1 MQKIKEEVICWS
13 RSENKNLFAGT
24 PPENKNLFVGTVA
37 AN

>member
-13 RSENKNLFAGT
+13 RSENKKLFAGT